1 MQKRIS
7 HKKSRR
13 GCLACK
19 RRHIKVCAFCL
30 LDIKTQGPRRTN
42 SKSQCDEQGP
52 PCANCLAR
60 NTACDYV
67 RPEYAKSPPGQR
79 SLAVP
84 SSSKATPS
92 PSTTDASSASG
103 GGGGG
108 GDGVPESE
116 SRRLL
121 ELELMHRWCTRTFRS
136 VCGIPEEEHY
146 VSTILP
152 REALQPKYHF
162 VLHGMFAV
170 AALDLSHDAAVRGG
184 GLEAEAE
191 AARYENLALEYFNRG
206 SAAFRAMLSEI
217 PRDSFHMM
225 YMFAS
230 PATVMVLGLPEGRGG
245 AAALGEEDDADSAL
259 GRVITLAE
267 LYSGTLALIDVG
279 WDALIDSN
287 YPFRSALSIKVD
299 DPAIL
304 EHGRPVD
311 RDDLPYRFASLDLLE
326 EDVRSVLA
334 RLDVVNDVVH
344 GVIGA
349 DAKPDQ
355 DQRKIEIEAEAER
368 ADPTTARHTM
378 YATAIFW
385 VKEVFAEA
393 ANGRV
398 KGYCLAFFALMGA
411 DFVAAARAREPVA
424 LFILLHFAVQLDH
437 LGREAWW
444 AEHIG
449 RRLVREISDLLR
461 TGSDTR
467 LTALPE
473 GRDGIA
479 WARQQVALPP

>member
-1 MQKRIS
+1 M
-7 HKKSRR
+7 
-13 GCLACK
+13 
-19 RRHIKVCAFCL
+19 
-30 LDIKTQGPRRTN
+30 
-42 SKSQCDEQGP
+42 
-52 PCANCLAR
+52 
-60 NTACDYV
+60 
-67 RPEYAKSPPGQR
+67 RPEYAKPTPRPGR

-84 SSSKATPS
+84 SSSSAAAPS
-92 PSTTDASSASG
+92 PSTTEASSAAASGDG
-103 GGGGG
+103 GGS
-108 GDGVPESE
+108 VPVESE

-121 ELELMHRWCTRTFRS
+121 ELELMHRWSTRTFRS
-136 VCGIPEEEHY
+136 LCGIPEEEHY
-146 VSTILP
+146 LSALLP

-206 SAAFRAMLSEI
+206 SAAFRAMLSDI

-245 AAALGEEDDADSAL
+245 DAAFGQEHDPDSAL

-267 LYSGTLALIDVG
+267 LYSGTLALVDVG
-279 WDALIDSN
+279 WNELVDSN
-287 YPFRSALSIKVD
+287 YPFRSALSIKID
-299 DPAIL
+299 DPTIL
-304 EHGRPVD
+304 ERGRPVD
-311 RDDLPYRFASLDLLE
+311 KDDLPYRFASLDLLE
-326 EDVRSVLA
+326 EDVRSVLM
-334 RLDVVNDVVH
+334 RLDAVNDAVH
-344 GVIGA
+344 GVHGVVGA
-349 DAKPDQ
+349 EAKLDQ
-355 DQRKIEIEAEAER
+355 DQRKIEIDAEVER
-368 ADPTTARHTM
+368 ADPSAARHAM

-385 VKEVFAEA
+385 VREVFAEA

-411 DFVAAARAREPVA
+411 DFVAAARAREAVA

-461 TGSDTR
+461 TGPDTR
-467 LTALPE
+467 LASLPE

-479 WARQQVALPP
+479 WARQQVGLPP